1 MSAASCWFGGDQIC
15 RLEWARGSLLPYSL
29 IVFGVGKL
37 PQAFGAIG
45 KGIRAF
51 KRAES
56 GEDEDKAET
65 PKAKKEVAKKTT
77 KVKGKKTIAQDKP
90 DSQ

>member
-1 MSAASCWFGGDQIC
+1 MPFRMGPWEIALI
-15 RLEWARGSLLPYSL
+15 LLIIL

-77 KVKGKKTIAQDKP
+77 KVKGEKTIAQDKP

>member
-1 MSAASCWFGGDQIC
+1 MPFRMGPWEIALI
-15 RLEWARGSLLPYSL
+15 LLIIL

-56 GEDEDKAET
+56 GEDEDKAEIL
-65 PKAKKEVAKKTT
+65 KAKKEVAKKTT
-77 KVKGKKTIAQDKP
+77 KVKGEKTIAQDKP

>member
-1 MSAASCWFGGDQIC
+1 MPFRMGPWEIALI
-15 RLEWARGSLLPYSL
+15 LVIVL

-77 KVKGKKTIAQDKP
+77 KVKGEKTIAQDKP